1 MSPRSV
7 VPPFRPGTKVFFDA
21 GAIGAERSGL
31 RPRRRDLVL
40 VEGRGVLGTRT
51 SDGNLVGT
59 FCRGMIRDRSGIGL
73 FQGWD
78 NKVGWMAYPARGPAV
93 AKTGCWF
100 SLIPGEVANGPRLD
114 NMVLSQGLRGE
125 MRIEWALDCRSP
137 MQAQCHAL
145 RAPQPLD

>member
-1 MSPRSV
+1 
-7 VPPFRPGTKVFFDA
+7 
-21 GAIGAERSGL
+21 
-31 RPRRRDLVL
+31 
-40 VEGRGVLGTRT
+40 
-51 SDGNLVGT
+51 
-59 FCRGMIRDRSGIGL
+59 MIRDRSGIGL

-78 NKVGWMAYPARGPAV
+78 NKVGWMAYPDRGPAV